1 MKTIKYIFLPGLF
14 LSLFTTCIFSQENF
28 NQEVYKTFLE
38 NNNNFTTK
46 QLMEANPHKTIY
58 YSDRQEHTNLDNV
71 PWFDS
76 INQHYH
82 LTGYEKALISKN
94 HFMVTERL
102 KNASWAYAFIDIYSN
117 DLPLFISS
125 DFVLHSLHQSY
136 NSVLKYLEVELLEPN
151 LIKLLG
157 AMYNKYEILHSKYKD
172 DANLAAAL
180 GDVDLYVS
188 VAYSLALNDT
198 ILPHFFDETSYY
210 EVIDEIKSEKM
221 TTMPLFTDNRMRKI
235 DFSQF
240 KPRGHYTENIYTS
253 EGIKNLENYFRAM
266 TWLGRI
272 DFLLTAPPS
281 NPWEEDWKPEELQ
294 RMQAGALLLNEL
306 LNSCGSRD
314 LLELHEKIITYLVGP
329 DDNLTPDELS
339 GLADRLLSSPADI
352 YDNEIYLEFT
362 DSLNSSDDYGQKI
375 MSNFFYVDPSTT
387 DPGNLPVSFKLLG
400 QKFLLDS

>member
-28 NQEVYKTFLE
+28 NPDVYKSFLE
-38 NNNNFTTK
+38 NNNNFTTA

-71 PWFDS
+71 AWFDS

-221 TTMPLFTDNRMRKI
+221 TTMTLFTDNRMRKI

-240 KPRGHYTENIYTS
+240 KPRGHYTENIYT
-253 EGIKNLENYFRAM
+253 
-266 TWLGRI
+266 
-272 DFLLTAPPS
+272 
-281 NPWEEDWKPEELQ
+281 
-294 RMQAGALLLNEL
+294 
-306 LNSCGSRD
+306 
-314 LLELHEKIITYLVGP
+314 
-329 DDNLTPDELS
+329 
-339 GLADRLLSSPADI
+339 
-352 YDNEIYLEFT
+352 
-362 DSLNSSDDYGQKI
+362 
-375 MSNFFYVDPSTT
+375 
-387 DPGNLPVSFKLLG
+387 
-400 QKFLLDS
+400 